1 MARPAPIATNL
12 DFAAFLEQ
20 EIHARERHE
29 FVDGNL
35 FVMPGGTDRHN
46 LIAGLLFAQMLP
58 SGMQL
63 GCQVYFSDVL
73 IKTPDNT
80 GYYPDIFVV
89 CDPSADQARVKYRPC
104 LIVEVLSKSTEAID
118 RGEKLRRYCSIPS
131 LETYIMLEQR
141 EARAEIYS
149 RQSDGSWRYST
160 LEGDA
165 MLILPPLQL
174 EVSLAALY
182 TNLPAESDGSII
194 EPNLE

>member
-12 DFAAFLEQ
+12 DFAAFLKQ

-46 LIAGLLFAQMLP
+46 LIAGLLYAQMLP
-58 SGMQL
+58 AVMQL
-63 GCQVYFSDVL
+63 GCQVYFTDVL
-73 IKTPDNT
+73 IKTPDDT

-89 CDPSADQARVKYRPC
+89 CDQSDTHPRVKRHPC

-149 RQSDGSWRYST
+149 RQPDGSWRYST

-165 MLILPPLQL
+165 MLPLPPLQL
-174 EVSLAALY
+174 EVSLATLY
-182 TNLPAESDGSII
+182 ANLPAETDSSII
-194 EPNLE
+194 EPNLD

>member
-20 EIHARERHE
+20 EIHAQERHE

-35 FVMPGGTDRHN
+35 FVMPGGTTRHN
-46 LIAGLLFAQMLP
+46 KLAGRLFAQILP
-58 SGMQL
+58 VAESQA
-63 GCQVYFSDVL
+63 CDVFFTDVL
-73 IKTPDNT
+73 VKTPDDT
-80 GYYPDIFVV
+80 GYYPDVFVV
-89 CDPSADQARVKYRPC
+89 CDQSDTHPRVKRRPC

-165 MLILPPLQL
+165 MLPLPPLQL

-182 TNLPAESDGSII
+182 ANLPAETDGSII
-194 EPNLE
+194 EPNLD

>member
-29 FVDGNL
+29 LVDGNL
-35 FVMPGGTDRHN
+35 FVKVGGTYRHN
-46 LIAGLLFAQMLP
+46 LIAGLLYAQMLP
-58 SGMQL
+58 VAESQA
-63 GCQVYFSDVL
+63 CDVYFTDVL
-73 IKTPDNT
+73 VKTPDDT
-80 GYYPDIFVV
+80 GYYPDVFVV
-89 CDPSADQARVKYRPC
+89 CDQSDTHPRVKRSPC

-165 MLILPPLQL
+165 LLALPPLQL

-182 TNLPAESDGSII
+182 ANLPAESDGSII
-194 EPNLE
+194 EPNID